1 MTKTEIWLI
10 RHGQTQ
16 WNVEKRLQG
25 QIDTD
30 LDDIGIEQAKA
41 VAQYVRDSHQLDRPF
56 ARLLTR

>member
-1 MTKTEIWLI
+1 MTEIWLI

-30 LDDIGIEQAKA
+30 LDEVGIQQAKA
-41 VAQYVRDSHQLDRPF
+41 VAQYVHESHCQDRPF